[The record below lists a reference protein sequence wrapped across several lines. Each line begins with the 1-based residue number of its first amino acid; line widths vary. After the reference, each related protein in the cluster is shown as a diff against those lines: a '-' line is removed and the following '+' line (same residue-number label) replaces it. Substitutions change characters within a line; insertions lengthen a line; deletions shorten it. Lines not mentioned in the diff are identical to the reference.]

1 MKKIFLFF
9 SFLFDKLITRKN
21 MSSRALRRLQKE
33 QIPDI
38 IKKTES
44 DVEEEEEEEE
54 EYVAPKKFNPFDLVI
69 HKKELFKKV
78 QSI

>member
-1 MKKIFLFF
+1 
-9 SFLFDKLITRKN
+9 

>member
-1 MKKIFLFF
+1 
-9 SFLFDKLITRKN
+9 

-33 QIPDI
+33 QISDI
-38 IKKTES
+38 VKKTES
-44 DVEEEEEEEE
+44 DVEEEEEEEEE
-54 EYVAPKKFNPFDLVI
+54 EYVAPKKFNLFDLVI